1 MIDAEV
7 LRLRKLRGLALRT
20 RALAKILDTDCP
32 ASAPQEQ
39 SIFARSAIICW
50 TIARITSGRL
60 RAHPYLS
67 YQQGPS
73 PLDDLADAV
82 IASLVA
88 LNARRRNR
96 RSSVYAQQLQSVA
109 RQLNDVRALTMSPE
123 LSDALGRM
131 QIQMRR
137 VTNELEGAALSE
149 TGVVLLPRVKAVAA
163 ADSGSALN
171 EIGDTSWP
179 YLAI

>member
-7 LRLRKLRGLALRT
+7 LRLRKLRNVALRT
-20 RALAKILDTDCP
+20 RALAKNLDSD
-32 ASAPQEQ
+32 SAEGQTVF
-39 SIFARSAIICW
+39 SRSAVICW
-50 TIARITSGRL
+50 TIVRIVSGRL

-73 PLDDLADAV
+73 ALSALADGLT
-82 IASLVA
+82 ASFAA
-88 LNARRRNR
+88 LTARRQNR
-96 RSSVYAQQLQSVA
+96 RVLVCAQQLQAVSREVD
-109 RQLNDVRALTMSPE
+109 DVRALTWSPE

-137 VTNELEGAALSE
+137 LAHEFDLRALDQSGIAAMPGVKVMARDEACDPLEE
-149 TGVVLLPRVKAVAA
+149 MT
-163 ADSGSALN
+163 ADNA
-171 EIGDTSWP
+171 WP

>member
-7 LRLRKLRGLALRT
+7 LRLRKLRNVALRA
-20 RALAKILDTDCP
+20 RALAKTLDSD
-32 ASAPQEQ
+32 SAEQQ
-39 SIFARSAIICW
+39 SIFARSAVICW
-50 TIARITSGRL
+50 TIARVASGRL

-73 PLDDLADAV
+73 QLRELADGL

-88 LNARRRNR
+88 MNARRQNR
-96 RSSVYAQQLQSVA
+96 TLRLYAQQLQTVA
-109 RQLNDVRALTMSPE
+109 REVDDVRALTWSPD

-137 VTNELEGAALSE
+137 LANELDQGAFGESGFAMM
-149 TGVVLLPRVKAVAA
+149 PRAKAVACA
-163 ADSGSALN
+163 EANNSLN
-171 EIGDTSWP
+171 DMTVDNSWP